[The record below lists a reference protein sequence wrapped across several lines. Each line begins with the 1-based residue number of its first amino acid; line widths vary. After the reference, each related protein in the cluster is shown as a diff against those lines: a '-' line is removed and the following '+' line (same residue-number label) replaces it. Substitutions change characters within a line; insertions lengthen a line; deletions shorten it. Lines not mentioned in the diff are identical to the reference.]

1 MADMAAEVGTI
12 FPGTK
17 AQVLDIAQKTSEL
30 VGGKT
35 ITAEDIVLN
44 EEYAYPVYGVPSA
57 HLALS
62 WARRTWEGNQQ
73 GGYFP
78 AHLRGDKKTPRTFRW
93 SFLKCPRTRQDA

>member
-1 MADMAAEVGTI
+1 MIGIDASCT
-12 FPGTK
+12 PLQTK
-17 AQVLDIAQKTSEL
+17 AQILDIAQKTSEL

-44 EEYAYPVYGVPSA
+44 EEYEYPVYGVPSA

-62 WARRTWEGNQQ
+62 WARRTWEENQQ
-73 GGYFP
+73 GEYFP

-93 SFLKCPRTRQDA
+93 SLRSDVLGTSSGR